1 MRQLKKVCH
10 ILSSLKIGGAERF
23 VIDLCVEQNKNGYI
37 AEILSFGSESDEL
50 VNVAKNHGIRV
61 KHITKK
67 WWTSNALTL
76 STLKKFN
83 VLHIHSPISLKAIL
97 LISPFLFRQKLIY
110 TRHGEGRYNTMIWTL
125 VHKLI
130 SPFINAV
137 TFVSK
142 NGQKVFQEDHSW
154 PNKVHQII
162 ENGIPL
168 STGIQTQLNKNKL
181 RLGSVGRVVEL
192 KKQSHLIKAWD
203 DLPLDIKSNIEIHI
217 IGDGDCYKN
226 LKQQAIQCELSQNI
240 VFHGFMNDRVSIQ
253 KLFDLLVVTSES
265 EGLSIAILEAMA
277 EGKPVIGSDVGGNSR
292 LIIDDATGFLYPFGD
307 IVKLQNAIK
316 KYINNESLLC
326 SHGKQALEHVTSNF
340 SINSTMKK
348 YESIYNESN

>member
-1 MRQLKKVCH
+1 MLQLKKICH

-37 AEILSFGSESDEL
+37 TEILSFGSESDEL
-50 VNVAKNHGIRV
+50 VEIASSHNIKVT
-61 KHITKK
+61 HITKK
-67 WWTSNALTL
+67 WWTNNVLTL
-76 STLKKFN
+76 KTLKKFN
-83 VLHIHSPISLKAIL
+83 VLHIHSPVSLKAIL
-97 LISPFLFRQKLIY
+97 LISPFLFGQKLIY
-110 TRHGEGRYNTMIWTL
+110 TRHGEVRYNSTIWIFI
-125 VHKLI
+125 HRLI
-130 SPFINAV
+130 RPFINAV

-154 PNKVHQII
+154 PNNTHQII

-168 STGIQTQLNKNKL
+168 STSIQTRLNKNKL

-192 KKQSHLIKAWD
+192 KKQSHLIKAWN

-226 LKQQAIQCELSQNI
+226 LKQQAIQCELSPNI
-240 VFHGFMNDRVSIQ
+240 IFHGFMNERVKIQ

-277 EGKPVIGSDVGGNSR
+277 EGKPVIGSNVGGNSR
-292 LIIDDATGFLYPFGD
+292 LIIDDVTGFLYPFGD
-307 IVKLQNAIK
+307 IIKLQSAIM
-316 KYINNESLLC
+316 KYINDDDLLYH
-326 SHGKQALEHVTSNF
+326 HGKQALAHVTSNF
-340 SINSTMKK
+340 SINLAMKK
-348 YESIYNESN
+348 YESIYNENN